1 MPGRLRTG
9 EADPDEREGSP
20 RGGAPGGALASG
32 AAQSTP
38 LFYRAARRWR
48 SGRDTVA
55 VEGYDA
61 STYGDRFAEV
71 YDDWYDGVTDAEAC
85 ADHVAALAR
94 AAAGPVLELG
104 VGSGRLAL
112 PLVARGVE
120 VHGIDASAAML
131 ERLRSKPGGDAVQTT
146 LGDMAA
152 IALED
157 PPAFA
162 VVLVAYNTFFNLA
175 DEPAQATCL
184 ARVAELLTPQGVLL
198 VEAFVPGDALD
209 GGAGAAAERS
219 VTPRRITA
227 DEVVLTVSQVDPV
240 AQTITGQHVHL
251 SEGGIRLRPWHLRYL
266 SPEQLDTLAAGAG
279 LELLQRRAGWSDEPF
294 TAGSD
299 VHVSTYRRTNVR
311 PVPTPAPTPR

>member
-1 MPGRLRTG
+1 
-9 EADPDEREGSP
+9 
-20 RGGAPGGALASG
+20 
-32 AAQSTP
+32 
-38 LFYRAARRWR
+38 
-48 SGRDTVA
+48 

-85 ADHVAALAR
+85 ADHVAALAT
-94 AAAGPVLELG
+94 AGAGPVLELG

-120 VHGIDASAAML
+120 VHAVDASAAML
-131 ERLRSKPGGDAVQTT
+131 DRLRAKPSGDLVRAT

-152 IALED
+152 IPLED
-157 PPAFA
+157 PPPFA
-162 VVLVAYNTFFNLA
+162 VVLVAFNTFFNLA
-175 DEPAQATCL
+175 DERAQAACL
-184 ARVAELLTPQGVLL
+184 SRVAELLAPDGVLL
-198 VEAFVPGDALD
+198 VEAFVPGDVLD

-266 SPEQLDTLAAGAG
+266 DPEQLDALAAGAG
-279 LELLQRRAGWSDEPF
+279 LELVQRRAGWRDEPF
-294 TAGSD
+294 TSGSD
-299 VHVSTYRRTNVR
+299 VHVSTYRRSNVR
-311 PVPTPAPTPR
+311 PVPNSAPTAR